1 MLPPRNLLIV
11 SLAIF
16 LATTVSLAPVEEKE
30 REEAE
35 LEATEEVEG
44 ELSEEEE
51 DDDDSQSQHKIKGN
65 LGTQQTITSVAAAGG
80 SVSGGPSAGMGP
92 NDGVAGSSAG
102 LHGAAFSVNSAAAGG
117 PSSSSGSASSAGST
131 GPVGSAGYP
140 GSVESSGSIGSAGS
154 AGSADHLGSA
164 GSSGSVDPAGSAGS
178 PGHLGSAGSSGSVD
192 PAGSAGSPVHLG
204 SAGSSGSVD
213 PAGSA
218 GSPGHL
224 GSAGSSGSV
233 DPAGSAGSPGHLGSA
248 GSVDSAG
255 SAGHPGFAGSPGSV
269 DSAGSSASGA
279 AAVHLSDVSAGQTHL
294 GSDRVDSM
302 FNVNGQKLLN
312 GGGLGVGGG
321 GEGVGAHS
329 QTGSADFSGVLGT
342 FGGGVSQLSHTGG
355 SPAGEMNTGIIDPS
369 SHDYLL
375 GLMGGGLI
383 HHFSTGAHDPG
394 QKTPP
399 THLDST
405 GISSGVT
412 EAPFGDKNIL
422 DPPAGPGSASLS
434 SGPGHTLPVD
444 QPGPGGSSPGSGP
457 DQQTLSN
464 DRLGPD
470 GFSFVSGPDHSL
482 LRPASGSSL
491 SAAGLSSS
499 LDNGAFREQT
509 EEAESADNNGNGR
522 QILLTDNN
530 GAVTDRAAT
539 SSDLG
544 SLQTDLTGGAAE
556 SVTRLHSPDPA
567 STMEPARDVTATES
581 SLGALHTESAVGV
594 AHTLSGVSGIYSHTD
609 FITVTADFIGRST
622 ADPTGTPFD
631 SSHPVVTDHTQMAG
645 SVTEQYNPSG
655 QGPEGAENVELEDT
669 C

>member
-1 MLPPRNLLIV
+1 MSVKYFLPV
-11 SLAIF
+11 F
-16 LATTVSLAPVEEKE
+16 L
-30 REEAE
+30 
-35 LEATEEVEG
+35 
-44 ELSEEEE
+44 
-51 DDDDSQSQHKIKGN
+51 
-65 LGTQQTITSVAAAGG
+65 
-80 SVSGGPSAGMGP
+80 
-92 NDGVAGSSAG
+92 
-102 LHGAAFSVNSAAAGG
+102 
-117 PSSSSGSASSAGST
+117 SGSASSAGST

-140 GSVESSGSIGSAGS
+140 GSVESSGSIGSAAS

-178 PGHLGSAGSSGSVD
+178 PGHLGSAGSSVS
-192 PAGSAGSPVHLG
+192 AGSA
-204 SAGSSGSVD
+204 D
-213 PAGSA
+213 
-218 GSPGHL
+218 HL

-312 GGGLGVGGG
+312 GGGGGVSGG

-329 QTGSADFSGVLGT
+329 QTGVLGT
-342 FGGGVSQLSHTGG
+342 FGGGVSHLSHTGG
-355 SPAGEMNTGIIDPS
+355 SPAGEMNT
-369 SHDYLL
+369 
-375 GLMGGGLI
+375 GGGLI

-434 SGPGHTLPVD
+434 SGPGQTLPVD

-457 DQQTLSN
+457 DQTLSN

-482 LRPASGSSL
+482 LRPVSGSSL

-509 EEAESADNNGNGR
+509 EEAEPADNNGNGR
-522 QILLTDNN
+522 QILLTDTN

-544 SLQTDLTGGAAE
+544 SLRTDLTGGAAE

-581 SLGALHTESAVGV
+581 SLGGLHTESAVGV

>member
-1 MLPPRNLLIV
+1 MSVKYFLPV
-11 SLAIF
+11 F
-16 LATTVSLAPVEEKE
+16 L
-30 REEAE
+30 
-35 LEATEEVEG
+35 
-44 ELSEEEE
+44 
-51 DDDDSQSQHKIKGN
+51 
-65 LGTQQTITSVAAAGG
+65 
-80 SVSGGPSAGMGP
+80 
-92 NDGVAGSSAG
+92 
-102 LHGAAFSVNSAAAGG
+102 
-117 PSSSSGSASSAGST
+117 SGSASSAGST

-192 PAGSAGSPVHLG
+192 PAGSAGSPGHLG

-312 GGGLGVGGG
+312 GGGGGVGGG

-329 QTGSADFSGVLGT
+329 QTGSADSLTFSGVLGT
-342 FGGGVSQLSHTGG
+342 FGGGVSHLSHTGG
-355 SPAGEMNTGIIDPS
+355 SPPGEMNTGS
-369 SHDYLL
+369 
-375 GLMGGGLI
+375 GLI
-383 HHFSTGAHDPG
+383 HHFSTGAYDPG

-434 SGPGHTLPVD
+434 SGPGQTLPVD
-444 QPGPGGSSPGSGP
+444 QAGPGDSSPGSGP
-457 DQQTLSN
+457 DQTLSN

-491 SAAGLSSS
+491 SAAGLTSS

-522 QILLTDNN
+522 QILLTDTN

-544 SLQTDLTGGAAE
+544 SLRTDLTGGAAE

-581 SLGALHTESAVGV
+581 LLGGLHTESAVGV